1 MTRTQ
6 FPARRRTD
14 RRETLKLFTV
24 MQVLPLTFLA
34 IAIVSALLGDA
45 EASQNGLEFFAF
57 FFLVGLLVSPMILYL
72 DAHNL
77 TP

>member
-1 MTRTQ
+1 MPPKKKKSSRW
-6 FPARRRTD
+6 
-14 RRETLKLFTV
+14 ETLKLFTV

-34 IAIVSALLGDA
+34 IAIVSALLGDV

-72 DAHNL
+72 DTHNL